1 MFRLFATTSAFALL
15 ATAAGGAQA
24 QETAQLEEVVVV
36 GSRATARLVTDSPA
50 PVDVI
55 SAETLAAQGFDDIN
69 RALAFIAPSFN
80 FPRGA
85 TGPSAANTRA
95 ASLRGLAPDQV
106 LVLVDGKRWHA
117 SSVINFNNVFG
128 RGSVPTDLGAIPMS
142 AVARIEILR
151 DGAAA
156 QYGSDAIAG
165 VINIVL
171 RSDRGGRATV
181 QAGRTEEGD
190 GGTVTASLGY
200 GFTLGERG
208 RLNLSAEVRS
218 RNSTNRAAIDSRYGR
233 VTTQQGDPDSLD
245 VGLAANGEY
254 DLGGAVTLYGD
265 VVYDRRRSISP
276 AQYRAPTV
284 APAIYPQGFV
294 PHIRLDLDDAG
305 GAVGLRGAW
314 RGWSWDLSDAPGY
327 SHARFAVR
335 DTTNTSLGT
344 ASPTRFDGGGA
355 RYVQNVLDFTASR
368 PLRLGA
374 GGNLAL
380 GVEHR
385 WEGFK
390 IISGEPNSYTGAGA
404 QGFPGFNPPTPVDA
418 DRGAVAAFVDGEL
431 KPVESVTLAA
441 AARYEHYGDFGDATS
456 GKISAL
462 WRPVPVLAVRG
473 TISTGFRAPSLQ
485 QRFFSTVTSQSSGGI
500 LVNIGTFAVDD
511 PVSRALGASP
521 LKPEKS
527 HNLSAGLVVTPAAG
541 FSFTADVFR
550 IRIEDRI
557 ALSETLSG
565 GAVTAVLKAAGV
577 TNASQARFFTNAAD
591 TTTRGYE
598 LTANWRGRLG
608 ANGRF
613 DVTAG
618 HTQTDTDLDRLR
630 ANLVLPSLPLLGV
643 AAIDLMADALPRT
656 KTTLTARADWR
667 AWSAGVNLARFGSFR
682 AVQVASEQVFGPI
695 TTIDLTLDYAVN
707 SRLKVGLSVLNL
719 SDAYPDKIADRAL
732 TQGGGIQYPEVG
744 GVGTNGREYVLRLS
758 SRF

>member
-1 MFRLFATTSAFALL
+1 MFRLLATTSAFALI
-15 ATAAGGAQA
+15 AAAAHA

-36 GSRATARLVTDSPA
+36 GSRAPARLATDSPA

-106 LVLVDGKRWHA
+106 LVLVNGKRWHA
-117 SSVINFNNVFG
+117 SPVINFNNVFG

-171 RSDRGGRATV
+171 RTDQEGHAAI

-218 RNSTNRAAIDSRYGR
+218 RNSTNRAAIDARYGR
-233 VTTQQGDPDSLD
+233 LTTEQGDPDSLD
-245 VGLAANGEY
+245 IALAADGAY
-254 DLGGAVTLYGD
+254 DLAGDITLYGNLI
-265 VVYDRRRSISP
+265 YDRRRSTSP

-284 APAIYPQGFV
+284 APGVYPQGFV

-305 GAVGLRGAW
+305 GAIGLRGAW

-327 SHARFAVR
+327 SHARFKVR

-344 ASPTRFDGGGA
+344 TSPTRFDGGGA
-355 RYVQNVLDFTASR
+355 RYMQNVIDFTASR
-368 PLRLGA
+368 PLAVGA

-380 GVEHR
+380 GLSHR

-390 IISGEPNSYTGAGA
+390 ITAGEPGSYTGAGA
-404 QGFPGFNPPTPVDA
+404 QGFPGFNPPSPVDA
-418 DRGAVAAFVDGEL
+418 DRGAIAAFVDAEL
-431 KPVESVTLAA
+431 KPVDSLTLAA
-441 AARYEHYGDFGDATS
+441 AARYERYGDFGDATS
-456 GKISAL
+456 GKLSAL
-462 WRPVPVLAVRG
+462 WRPIPALAVRG
-473 TISTGFRAPSLQ
+473 TVSTGFRAPSLQ
-485 QRFFSTVTSQSSGGI
+485 QRFFSTVTSQSSGGV

-527 HNLSAGLVVTPAAG
+527 RNLSAGLVLTPLAG
-541 FSFTADVFR
+541 LSFTADVFK
-550 IRIEDRI
+550 IGIDDRI

-565 GAVTAVLKAAGV
+565 AAVTAVLKAAGV
-577 TNASQARFFTNAAD
+577 TNASQARFFTNVAD

-608 ANGRF
+608 TEGRL
-613 DVTAG
+613 DITAG
-618 HTQTDTDLDRLR
+618 YTQTDTDIDRLR
-630 ANLVLPSLPLLGV
+630 GNPVLPTLPLLGV
-643 AAIDLMADALPRT
+643 AAIDLIADALPRN
-656 KTTLTARADWR
+656 KTTLTARGEWR
-667 AWSAGVNLARFGSFR
+667 AWSGGVNLARFGAFR
-682 AVQVASEQVFGPI
+682 AVQVASQQAFSPV
-695 TTIDLTLDYAVN
+695 TTVDLTLDYAI
-707 SRLKVGLSVLNL
+707 SPRLKVGLSVLNVG
-719 SDAYPDKIADRAL
+719 DTYPDKIRDRAL

-744 GVGTNGREYVLRLS
+744 GIGTNGREYVLRLS

>member
-1 MFRLFATTSAFALL
+1 MFRLLATTNAFALL
-15 ATAAGGAQA
+15 AAAAHAQDA
-24 QETAQLEEVVVV
+24 AQLDEVVVV
-36 GSRATARLVTDSPA
+36 GSRAPARLATDSPA

-55 SAETLAAQGFDDIN
+55 SAETLAAQGFDDVN

-106 LVLVDGKRWHA
+106 LVLVNGKRWHG

-171 RSDRGGRATV
+171 RTDRGGHAAV
-181 QAGRTEEGD
+181 QAGRTEKGD
-190 GGTVTASLGY
+190 GGTLTASLGY
-200 GFTLGERG
+200 GLALGERG
-208 RLNLSAEVRS
+208 RLNLNAEIRS

-233 VTTQQGDPDSLD
+233 LTTEQGDPDSLD
-245 VGLAANGEY
+245 VGLAADGQY
-254 DLGGAVTLYGD
+254 DLGSGVTLYGD
-265 VVYDRRRSISP
+265 LVYDRRRSTSP
-276 AQYRAPTV
+276 AQYRAPTI
-284 APAIYPQGFV
+284 APAVYPEGFV
-294 PHIRLDLDDAG
+294 PHIRLDMDDAG
-305 GAVGLRGAW
+305 GAIGLRGAW

-327 SHARFAVR
+327 NQARFHVH

-344 ASPTRFDGGGA
+344 TSPSSFDAGA
-355 RYVQNVLDFTASR
+355 TRYVQNVLDFTASR
-368 PLRLGA
+368 PLALAA
-374 GGNLAL
+374 GGNLAV

-385 WEGFK
+385 WEGFR
-390 IISGEPNSYTGAGA
+390 ITSGEPGSYSGAGA

-418 DRGAVAAFVDGEL
+418 DRGAVAAFVDAEL
-431 KPVESVTLAA
+431 KPVQSLTLAA
-441 AARYEHYGDFGDATS
+441 AARYEHYSDFGDATS

-473 TISTGFRAPSLQ
+473 TVSTGFRAPSLQ
-485 QRFFSTVTSQSSGGI
+485 QRFFSTVTSQSSNGV

-511 PVSRALGASP
+511 PVSRALGSSP
-521 LKPEKS
+521 LKPETS
-527 HNLSAGLVVTPAAG
+527 RNLSAGLVLTPLPG
-541 FSFTADVFR
+541 LSFTADAFR
-550 IRIEDRI
+550 IKIQDRI

-565 GAVTAVLKAAGV
+565 TAVTAVLKAAGV

-598 LTANWRGRLG
+598 LTANWRGQLGTEGRL
-608 ANGRF
+608 

-618 HTQTDTDLDRLR
+618 YTQTDTDLDHLN
-630 ANLVLPSLPLLGV
+630 ANPVLPSLPLL
-643 AAIDLMADALPRT
+643 ATSSIDLIADALPRN
-656 KTTLTARADWR
+656 KATLTARGDWR
-667 AWSAGVNLARFGSFR
+667 AWSAGLNLARFGSFR
-682 AVQVASEQVFGPI
+682 AVQVLSEQVFGPV
-695 TTIDLTLDYAVN
+695 TTVDLTLDYAI
-707 SRLKVGLSVLNL
+707 SPRLKVGVSVLNL
-719 SDAYPDKIADRAL
+719 GDAYPDKIAERAL

-744 GVGTNGREYVLRLS
+744 GLGTNGREYVLRLS